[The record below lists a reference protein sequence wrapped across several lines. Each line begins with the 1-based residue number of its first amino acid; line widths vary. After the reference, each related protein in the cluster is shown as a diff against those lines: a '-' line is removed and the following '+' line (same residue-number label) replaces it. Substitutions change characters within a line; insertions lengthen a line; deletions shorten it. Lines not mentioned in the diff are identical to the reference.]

1 MKKTILSFSTAILL
15 GMAFTGCQQGNVAEM
30 QKQDSEKVT
39 SKVQVKI
46 DELNAQLDE
55 ECTKLIADEA
65 QAMVD
70 AMPVSKTKTTNTKT
84 TTTKSTTK
92 PAKPTTSSSKWDDKT
107 TKPGATTS
115 TSKWDDKT
123 AKPGATTSKSKWE

>member
-1 MKKTILSFSTAILL
+1 MKKTILSFGAAILL

-30 QKQDSEKVT
+30 QKQDNEKVS

-70 AMPVSKTKTTNTKT
+70 AMPKSTTKT
-84 TTTKSTTK
+84 TTTKTTTTKTTTK
-92 PAKPTTSSSKWDDKT
+92 PTPPATSSTKWDDKTKAGETTSKSKWDDKT
-107 TKPGATTS
+107 TQ
-115 TSKWDDKT
+115 
-123 AKPGATTSKSKWE
+123 PGATTSKSKWQ